1 MLPLP
6 LASAL
11 ALISVPEPVSNALL
25 QGQGPLAMLLTLAKA
40 CESSDDA
47 AFDQAA
53 RSLALSSTQING
65 AHLQALA
72 WTDHLTDPL

>member
-1 MLPLP
+1 MP
-6 LASAL
+6 LAAAL
-11 ALISVPEPVSNALL
+11 ALISVPETVSSALL
-25 QGQGPLAMLLTLAKA
+25 HEEGPLAMLLMLAKA

-53 RSLALSSTQING
+53 RSLSLSSTQING